1 MGLFAYGGTAAIHRR
16 AVYRSDRAAMHC
28 GGSCIGLR
36 SSSPSIA
43 PVGRRVTA
51 GKPPARRTSPQRSVL
66 TQSGW
71 KRGEHV
77 PRCHRY
83 ADASGIVTHTLDL
96 GGGILLR
103 PRRFRPRASVLD
115 CSSIRCDYGNCE
127 RVLQLDPRKPPPV
140 PCRRMPR
147 YVAVGSSPLDGE
159 TPVSEASRANPEFR
173 RGTVLGDRSA
183 ATE

>member
-1 MGLFAYGGTAAIHRR
+1 MGLYGGTARLDALRRELHR
-16 AVYRSDRAAMHC
+16 APQLEPFDR
-28 GGSCIGLR
+28 
-36 SSSPSIA
+36 
-43 PVGRRVTA
+43 
-51 GKPPARRTSPQRSVL
+51 
-66 TQSGW
+66 SGW
-71 KRGEHV
+71 TKGHSGEAASQTNITATFCPDAIRLENGV
-77 PRCHRY
+77 STFLVAT

-115 CSSIRCDYGNCE
+115 CSGIRCDCGNCE

-173 RGTVLGDRSA
+173 RGTVLGNRSA
-183 ATE
+183 ATK